1 MAKTVGKKS
10 SLFGV
15 LHSKMSSIVKVRF
28 KLFPV
33 IKTAK
38 QHFTVLMKY
47 DTSCNA
53 IEYFVTEER
62 SENAKAEVRQKV

>member
-28 KLFPV
+28 KLFTV

-38 QHFTVLMKY
+38 Y
-47 DTSCNA
+47 CPNE
-53 IEYFVTEER
+53 I
-62 SENAKAEVRQKV
+62 

>member
-33 IKTAK
+33 IKT
-38 QHFTVLMKY
+38 VMKY

-53 IEYFVTEER
+53 IEYFVTEEC
-62 SENAKAEVRQKV
+62 SENAKAEIRQEV

>member
-28 KLFPV
+28 KLFTV

-38 QHFTVLMKY
+38 HFTVLMKY
-47 DTSCNA
+47 DTSCNT
-53 IEYFVTEER
+53 IKIFITEER
-62 SENAKAEVRQKV
+62 SENAKAEVRQEV

>member
-33 IKTAK
+33 LKTSK
-38 QHFTVLMKY
+38 HFAVLMKY
-47 DTSCNA
+47 DTRYNV
-53 IEYFVTEER
+53 INYLITEER
-62 SENAKAEVRQKV
+62 SENSKAQVRQED

>member
-28 KLFPV
+28 KLFTV
-33 IKTAK
+33 IKTAN
-38 QHFTVLMKY
+38 TVLMKY

-53 IEYFVTEER
+53 IEYFITEER
-62 SENAKAEVRQKV
+62 SENAKAEVRQEV

>member
-33 IKTAK
+33 IKN
-38 QHFTVLMKY
+38 FTVLMKY

-53 IEYFVTEER
+53 IEYFITEER
-62 SENAKAEVRQKV
+62 SENAKAEVRQEV

>member
-28 KLFPV
+28 KLFTV
-33 IKTAK
+33 IKTD
-38 QHFTVLMKY
+38 FTVLMKY
-47 DTSCNA
+47 DTSCNT
-53 IEYFVTEER
+53 IKKFITEER
-62 SENAKAEVRQKV
+62 SENAKAEVRQEV

>member
-33 IKTAK
+33 IKTD
-38 QHFTVLMKY
+38 FTVLMKY
-47 DTSCNA
+47 NTSCNA
-53 IEYFVTEER
+53 IEYFITEER
-62 SENAKAEVRQKV
+62 SENAKAEVRQEV

>member
-15 LHSKMSSIVKVRF
+15 LHSKMSSMVKVRF

-33 IKTAK
+33 MKTV
-38 QHFTVLMKY
+38 TILMKY
-47 DTSCNA
+47 HTSCNA
-53 IEYFVTEER
+53 IDYFITEER
-62 SENAKAEVRQKV
+62 SENAQAEVRQEV

>member
-28 KLFPV
+28 KLFTV
-33 IKTAK
+33 IKI
-38 QHFTVLMKY
+38 MKY
-47 DTSCNA
+47 DTSCNT
-53 IEYFVTEER
+53 IKKFITEER
-62 SENAKAEVRQKV
+62 SENAKAEVRQEV